1 MGRLTPR
8 AAGDRIPP
16 AAGFTLVEI
25 LVALAIVAIASSAAW
40 LAWRAGGDA
49 SLRREADRFA
59 GAIDYAAQ
67 RAQWRHEE
75 LGVSAGQQGWRFWRR
90 DADRRGWSPVADD
103 DVLAPRTLPEGMAIE
118 SATLA
123 GRPVAPGTPLPLRA
137 SGRNDPSS
145 YVLAAGEA
153 RVRVEADPLNRVVV
167 TTDAR

>member
-1 MGRLTPR
+1 VGRLTPR
-8 AAGDRIPP
+8 GAGDRFPS

-75 LGVSAGQQGWRFWRR
+75 LGVSTAPQGWRFWRR
-90 DADRRGWSPVADD
+90 DADRRGWVPVADD
-103 DVLAPRTLPEGMAIE
+103 DVLASHALPEGIAIE
-118 SATLA
+118 SASIA
-123 GRPVAPGTPLPLRA
+123 GRPVTPGAPVPIRA

-153 RVRVEADPLNRVVV
+153 RVRVDADPINRVAV
-167 TTDAR
+167 TAVP